1 TSALD
6 EDRQQEFMRLLME
19 QARLTG
25 AACIFVSHQRSLNEF
40 FDRAIDL
47 TVINQAKGKAA

>member
-1 TSALD
+1 V
-6 EDRQQEFMRLLME
+6 
-19 QARLTG
+19 QARISG
-25 AACIFVSHQRSLNEF
+25 AACILVSHQRSLNEF